1 MDWYKFSI
9 KVKIA
14 YRILTQKY
22 TNWAII
28 SIDKKDLG
36 PLLEDKSYGIYI
48 TTHGLHEYAFY
59 KLIKSVSAQKD
70 NVDMLLDRA
79 KFQAESELYTD
90 EKNK

>member
-1 MDWYKFSI
+1 MVWFKFKI
-9 KVKIA
+9 RVKTA
-14 YRILTQKY
+14 YRILTKKY

-28 SIDKKDLG
+28 SIKENDLG

-70 NVDMLLDRA
+70 STDMLLDRA
-79 KFQAESELYTD
+79 KFQAESELFTD